1 MNEAGTEKRCRDASV
16 LTSSGNVP
24 RTLIARGIGFRWSEQ
39 ESETAGTKVL
49 ERAYA
54 GYALGTCYEFFLPED
69 AEHTPDPDGFKQP
82 ADTTRIMNQL
92 EKIPSTAQPAT
103 NSSTP

>member
-24 RTLIARGIGFRWSEQ
+24 RTLIARGIGFRWSE
-39 ESETAGTKVL
+39 EASETGGTKVL

-54 GYALGTCYEFFLPED
+54 GYALGTCYEFFLTVAAED
-69 AEHTPDPDGFKQP
+69 GPDPDGFKKP
-82 ADTTRIMNQL
+82 ADTARTIKRGENIVSNL
-92 EKIPSTAQPAT
+92 RLFTKSAR
-103 NSSTP
+103 